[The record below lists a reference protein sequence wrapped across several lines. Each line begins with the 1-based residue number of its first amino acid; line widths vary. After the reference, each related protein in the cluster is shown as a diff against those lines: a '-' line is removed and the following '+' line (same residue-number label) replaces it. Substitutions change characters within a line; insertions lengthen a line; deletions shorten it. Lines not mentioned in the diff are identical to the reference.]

1 MDLQLRGKRALVMG
15 GSKGLGLATAAAL
28 AAEGCA
34 LALSSRDPAAAAAA
48 LTGAHGV
55 AHGVPVHP
63 IPADVDDAAA
73 MDAMVDAATARL
85 GGIDIVILNHGGP
98 PPCSAL
104 DMTPEQLD
112 TWYRR
117 IVANPIRVA
126 MRALPGM
133 RGQKFGRIIAVG
145 SAGMI
150 QPIPNL
156 AISNTL
162 RAAIVGW
169 SKTLSNE
176 VAADG
181 VTVNVLAPGAIR
193 TDRSLDTA
201 TVNARKEGID
211 PEEWIRRRS
220 ANIPAGRYGAPE
232 EYGAMA
238 AFLASPLASYV
249 TGTVTRVDGGMVRSV
264 G

>member
-1 MDLQLRGKRALVMG
+1 MDLQLKGKRALVMG
-15 GSKGLGLATAAAL
+15 GSKGLGLACAQAL

-34 LALSSRDPAAAAAA
+34 IALSSRDPAAAAAA
-48 LTGAHGV
+48 LA
-55 AHGVPVHP
+55 ARAGVPVHP
-63 IPADVDDAAA
+63 IAADVDSAAA
-73 MDAMVDAATARL
+73 MDSLADQAMAQL
-85 GGIDIVILNHGGP
+85 GGVDIVILNHGGP

-104 DMTPEQLD
+104 EMTAEQLD

-117 IVANPIRVA
+117 IVAHPIRVA
-126 MRALPGM
+126 MRLLPGM
-133 RGQKFGRIIAVG
+133 RAQKFGRIIAVG

-156 AISNTL
+156 AISNVL

-169 SKTLSNE
+169 TKTLSNE

-193 TDRSLDTA
+193 TDRSLETA
-201 TVNARKEGID
+201 RVNAAKEGID
-211 PEEWIRRRS
+211 VEAWIRKRE
-220 ANIPAGRYGAPE
+220 ANIPAGRYGTPDE
-232 EYGAMA
+232 FGAVA

-249 TGTVTRVDGGMVRSV
+249 TGTVTRADGGMVRSV

>member
-1 MDLQLRGKRALVMG
+1 MDLQLKGKRALVMG
-15 GSKGLGLATAAAL
+15 GSKGLGLASATAL

-34 LALSSRDPAAAAAA
+34 IALSSRAPEAAAAA
-48 LTGAHGV
+48 LAAQHGV
-55 AHGVPVHP
+55 AVHA

-73 MDAMVDAATARL
+73 IDRLADQAEALLGAVDIL
-85 GGIDIVILNHGGP
+85 VLNHGGP
-98 PPCSAL
+98 PPCSAT
-104 DMTPEQLD
+104 DMTAEQLD

-117 IVANPIRVA
+117 IVAHPIRIA
-126 MRALPGM
+126 MRLLPGM
-133 RGQKFGRIIAVG
+133 RARKFGRVIAVG

-193 TDRSLDTA
+193 TDRSFETA

-220 ANIPAGRYGAPE
+220 ANIPAGRYGTPD

-249 TGTVTRVDGGMVRSV
+249 TGTVTRVDGGMVRAV

>member
-1 MDLQLRGKRALVMG
+1 MDLHLAGKRALVMG
-15 GSKGLGLATAAAL
+15 GSKGLGLASAAAL

-34 LALSSRDPAAAAAA
+34 IALSSRDPAAAAASLA
-48 LTGAHGV
+48 AKHGV
-55 AHGVPVHP
+55 AVHP
-63 IPADVDDAAA
+63 IAADIDNAAA
-73 MDAMVDAATARL
+73 LDALADQATARL
-85 GGIDIVILNHGGP
+85 GGVDIVVLNHGGP

-104 DMTPEQLD
+104 DMTAEQLD

-117 IVANPIRVA
+117 IVANPIRIAMRLLPA
-126 MRALPGM
+126 MRA
-133 RGQKFGRIIAVG
+133 QKFGRIIAVG
-145 SAGMI
+145 SAGML

-193 TDRSLDTA
+193 TDRSLETA
-201 TVNARKEGID
+201 TLNARKEGID

-220 ANIPAGRYGAPE
+220 ANIPAARYGVPE

-238 AFLASPLASYV
+238 AFLASPRAGYV

>member
-15 GSKGLGLATAAAL
+15 GSKGLGLASATAL

-34 LALSSRDPAAAAAA
+34 VALASRDPTAAAAA
-48 LTGAHGV
+48 LAAKAGV
-55 AHGVPVHP
+55 AVHP
-63 IPADVDDAAA
+63 IKVDVDSAAAIDAMTDAAE
-73 MDAMVDAATARL
+73 ATL

-104 DMTPEQLD
+104 EMTAEQLD

-117 IVANPIRVA
+117 IVAHPIRAA
-126 MRALPGM
+126 MRLLPPM
-133 RGQKFGRIIAVG
+133 RAQKFGRIIAVG

-169 SKTLSNE
+169 AKTLSNE

-193 TDRSLDTA
+193 TDRSLETA
-201 TVNARKEGID
+201 ALGAKKEGIET
-211 PEEWIRRRS
+211 EEWIRRRA
-220 ANIPAGRYGAPE
+220 ANIPAGRYGAPD
-232 EYGAMA
+232 EYGVVA
-238 AFLASPLASYV
+238 AFLASPLASYI
-249 TGTVTRVDGGMVRSV
+249 TGTVTRADGGMVRSV